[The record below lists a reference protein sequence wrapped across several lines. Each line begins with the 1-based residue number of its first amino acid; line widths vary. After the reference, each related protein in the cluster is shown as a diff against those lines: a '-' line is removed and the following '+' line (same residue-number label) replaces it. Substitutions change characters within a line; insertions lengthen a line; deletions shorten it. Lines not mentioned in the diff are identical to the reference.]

1 MKCCDNCKYNAK
13 EARESKRN
21 THYLCREL
29 GEQLWRENWDTSKDF
44 CSKWEEER
52 INQILIDYYKRL
64 QEKNKWCNSRN
75 VIEPSEEKLVKYFK
89 QRIEESLAIIEEKY
103 NARPMSDD
111 LKLSDVIK
119 EFEWIL

>member
-1 MKCCDNCKYNAK
+1 MIKIIQVVLDSGDKDWRAGIICN
-13 EARESKRN
+13 
-21 THYLCREL
+21 YL
-29 GEQLWRENWDTSKDF
+29 
-44 CSKWEEER
+44 
-52 INQILIDYYKRL
+52 
-64 QEKNKWCNSRN
+64 
-75 VIEPSEEKLVKYFK
+75 K